1 MTKNRRGLEWRPR
14 LRFEVYFLREDMLLQ
29 AFQYNPLDLCWVA
42 SSEGP
47 SLRSQLRLGEVQKWV
62 TALRGTRAA
71 ARQRRLAMKRFTP
84 SLACFLIVLGQLCL
98 KSEVE
103 INLSVDFSFELS
115 AVLTLAGAV
124 VFANRK

>member
-47 SLRSQLRLGEVQKWV
+47 
-62 TALRGTRAA
+62 A
-71 ARQRRLAMKRFTP
+71 
-84 SLACFLIVLGQLCL
+84 
-98 KSEVE
+98 
-103 INLSVDFSFELS
+103 S
-115 AVLTLAGAV
+115 AVSSGYAGSK
-124 VFANRK
+124 NGNGPTWN